1 MQHFFLKRQGQHN
14 LNATLTLRSIMG
26 NCFHIE
32 LLFLIFTY
40 RLIDNICMY
49 KKTWVLLDKVIPE
62 VPVHL
67 SL

>member
-1 MQHFFLKRQGQHN
+1 
-14 LNATLTLRSIMG
+14 MG